1 MHDQDDRDA
10 LLSVDRLSV
19 SYNNGDNIVYA
30 VRGISLAIHAG
41 EIVVLLG
48 ESGSGKSSLARA
60 LIGLSP
66 EETTISGNIR
76 YGSYLIS
83 DFDSDTRERVFAKLR
98 GKTIA
103 SVFQET
109 GSSLHPL
116 LTIGRQM
123 ADVMRRHYPSLT
135 KSEIRVKSR
144 HILKLLHLPPEAA
157 AAYPHEL
164 SGGQKQRAMLAIAL
178 AARPSILVADEATSA
193 LDKKTKNILLDL
205 INGLALLQRMG
216 ILYITHDPQDA
227 ERLCA
232 KRIFV
237 MFAGECMEVGTPD
250 DILAGALHPYTTRLL
265 ASDPAKSPRQT
276 TITAGERLT
285 SPMEGACPY
294 YSACPRRTSYCRMEK
309 PFLQRVKDGHYVRCH
324 YVRTEDDL

>member
-1 MHDQDDRDA
+1 MLEHDDRDA
-10 LLSVDRLSV
+10 LLSVQRLSV
-19 SYNNGDNIVYA
+19 SYNNEGNTVFA

-66 EETTISGNIR
+66 EETTVSGTIR

-83 DFDSDTRERVFAKLR
+83 EFDGERQQRIFAQLR

-109 GSSLHPL
+109 GSALHPL

-123 ADVMRRHYPSLT
+123 ADVMSRHYPSLT

-144 HILKLLHLPPEAA
+144 HILALLHLPKEAA
-157 AAYPHEL
+157 EAYPHEL

-178 AARPSILVADEATSA
+178 AARPSLLIADEATSA

-205 INGLALLQRMG
+205 INGLALMQKMG

-237 MFAGECMEVGTPD
+237 MFAGECMEVAD
-250 DILAGALHPYTTRLL
+250 SADILEGALHPYTTRLL
-265 ASDPAKSPRQT
+265 ASDPAKAERQT
-276 TITAGERLT
+276 IITAGERVT

-294 YSACPRRTSYCRMEK
+294 YSACPRRTSYCRTEK
-309 PFLQRVKDGHYVRCH
+309 PFLQRVKDNHYVRCH
-324 YVRTEDDL
+324 YVQTEDEP